1 MDQQSPM
8 DEEAKRVAKLRA
20 AEWAASQIEDGMAV
34 GLGTGTTSALVID
47 AVGRRVADG
56 LRITAIATS
65 EESQRHALALGI
77 PMSDFAHLP
86 TLDLTIDG
94 ADEVQEGSLNLIKGH
109 GGALLREKIVASAS
123 ARLLIAVDP
132 SKLVSRLGS
141 LFTVPVEVVP
151 FGWETT
157 AARLRNF
164 APELRVKE
172 DGQPYVTD
180 GNHFILH
187 CNIVDSGLTPEQ
199 AAECFKRTLGVV
211 EHGLFLD
218 MASRVVIGGNE
229 GVRILERTPQA

>member
-1 MDQQSPM
+1 MSIDMQSAT
-8 DEEAKRVAKLRA
+8 DENARRTAKLRA
-20 AEWAASQIEDGMAV
+20 AEWDTTQIKDGMAV

-47 AVGRRVADG
+47 AVGKRVAAG

-86 TLDLTIDG
+86 ALDLTIDG

-132 SKLVSRLGS
+132 SKLVTQLGS

-157 AARLRNF
+157 AVRLHNF
-164 APELRVKE
+164 APELRIQE
-172 DGQPYVTD
+172 NGHPYLTD

-187 CNIVDSGLTPEQ
+187 CNIADSGFTPKQ
-199 AAECFKRTLGVV
+199 AAEIFKATLGVV

-218 MASRVVIGGNE
+218 MASKVVIGGSD
-229 GVRILERTPQA
+229 GIRILEKTP